1 MTFAFFRD
9 EDGWG
14 LGLTVAALNKGLDA
28 RLFDDDESL
37 AACPADSVLFVRMSH
52 KDAYRSRYKERLE
65 VWGRLHKTVPG
76 RQMAKLYDDKI
87 AQQELL
93 GQYMPQAFV
102 VKNEEDAYMA
112 MRWLKMPFVS
122 KSYSGAGSKGVKLI
136 SSSDEAIK
144 DLNLRVKAEGP
155 LVWQHFCT
163 GNEHDY
169 RCLIVGKE
177 RLWLKRI
184 NRADTP
190 FASGSGNIVPLRCK
204 DVPKKMTDFAEQIAE
219 DSVFS
224 DSPMPFA
231 GIDLIYCDGQP
242 KITEV
247 TTSWTLPGYFGAEWM
262 DGRKGHA
269 FFDVLVEQME
279 AACRQ

>member
-52 KDAYRSRYKERLE
+52 KDAYRSRYKERME
-65 VWGRLHKTVPG
+65 AWGRLHKTVPG
-76 RQMAKLYDDKI
+76 LTMAKLYDDKI
-87 AQQELL
+87 AQQESL
-93 GQYMPQAFV
+93 GQYMPKAAV
-102 VKNEEDAYMA
+102 VKNEVDAYMA
-112 MRWLKMPFVS
+112 LRWLKMPFVS

-144 DLNLRVKAEGP
+144 DLNARVKTEGP
-155 LVWQHFCT
+155 LVWQHFCA
-163 GNEHDY
+163 GNDHDY

-177 RLWLKRI
+177 RLWLKRY
-184 NRADTP
+184 NRDETP
-190 FASGSGNIVPLRCK
+190 FASGSGKIQPLKHKEVPS
-204 DVPKKMTDFAEQIAE
+204 KMADFAEKIAA
-219 DSVFS
+219 DSSIFG
-224 DSPMPFA
+224 DSLMPFG

-242 KITEV
+242 KMTEV
-247 TTSWTLPGYFGAEWM
+247 TCSWTLPGYFGAEWK

-269 FFDVLVEQME
+269 FFDVVVEQME
-279 AACRQ
+279 AA